1 MAEVYQRATFNI
13 LVEAAGN
20 CQEGLFVQ
28 QDPRQ
33 LGAFNLDQQQ
43 TPNLSYGLYACYTTD
58 YMRERRARHAS
69 RPLIH
74 PTWVYQESLLALRK
88 INFFKG
94 QVFWKCNETVACEMF
109 PDGEP
114 EEAYDVTRLVAER
127 MELNLDGSP
136 SRILAGQ
143 EMSDQ
148 ELSEGWLGLSAVYMG
163 KDLTKEKTSWSP
175 YRVSQNCTSGPNKVI
190 IWLVSGEDL

>member
-1 MAEVYQRATFNI
+1 MRTGDARPVRWQKLYQRATFNI

-33 LGAFNLDQQQ
+33 LDAFNVDQQQ
-43 TPNLSYGLYACYTTD
+43 TPNLSHSLYVCYTTD
-58 YMRERRARHAS
+58 YMHERRARHAN
-69 RPLIH
+69 RPLVH
-74 PTWVYQESLLALRK
+74 RAWVYQESLRALRK
-88 INFFKG
+88 INFFKD

-109 PDGEP
+109 PDRKP
-114 EEAYDVTRLVAER
+114 DEAYDITRLVAER

-143 EMSDQ
+143 KCRIKSSRMA
-148 ELSEGWLGLSAVYMG
+148 GL
-163 KDLTKEKTSWSP
+163 L
-175 YRVSQNCTSGPNKVI
+175 YRRCTWERP
-190 IWLVSGEDL
+190 D